1 MKKPLKLGFI
11 YSFTTA
17 ESFFIEALGRRFDI
31 TRDDK
36 NPDYLIFGD
45 LNPNQ
50 SFYADSHYNWEQF
63 TNPNMV
69 TISFSGENVRP
80 PLDKS
85 NFCISFDHLNSPRHY
100 RLPLY
105 VIDMWGAYIEKW
117 TDDYLKMIPKEHD
130 YEKDYDTR
138 KFCSFVVS
146 NPRQEMR
153 NRAFHFI
160 NEYKRVDSAGPHMN
174 NIGSILPRDKL
185 HYKLDFLNDYR
196 FNICFENGSHPGYVT
211 EKLFNAL
218 QVKTMPIYW
227 GSRTVNR
234 DFNTKAF
241 INASDFGDFG
251 NLVKYIAHLDSPAGK
266 KEYLDIIEQP
276 AFNNNIPN
284 EFTNMDNLCDWWE
297 KYVMGVR

>member
-85 NFCISFDHLNSPRHY
+85 NFCISFDHLK
-100 RLPLY
+100 
-105 VIDMWGAYIEKW
+105 IG
-117 TDDYLKMIPKEHD
+117 
-130 YEKDYDTR
+130 
-138 KFCSFVVS
+138 
-146 NPRQEMR
+146 
-153 NRAFHFI
+153 RAH
-160 NEYKRVDSAGPHMN
+160 V
-174 NIGSILPRDKL
+174 
-185 HYKLDFLNDYR
+185 
-196 FNICFENGSHPGYVT
+196 
-211 EKLFNAL
+211 
-218 QVKTMPIYW
+218 
-227 GSRTVNR
+227 
-234 DFNTKAF
+234 
-241 INASDFGDFG
+241 
-251 NLVKYIAHLDSPAGK
+251 
-266 KEYLDIIEQP
+266 
-276 AFNNNIPN
+276 
-284 EFTNMDNLCDWWE
+284 
-297 KYVMGVR
+297 